1 MSDFMSQ
8 VPGVEPV
15 FRSFPQHP
23 GDFSAA
29 SPLCPRF
36 KDIACEPLLCSISA
50 KASLDDLRA
59 I

>member
-1 MSDFMSQ
+1 MSQ